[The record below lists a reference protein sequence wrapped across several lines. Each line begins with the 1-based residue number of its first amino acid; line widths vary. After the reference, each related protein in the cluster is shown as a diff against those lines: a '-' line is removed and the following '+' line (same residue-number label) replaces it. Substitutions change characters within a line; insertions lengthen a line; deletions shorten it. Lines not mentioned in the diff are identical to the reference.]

1 MNNVFLPNTM
11 MGTLYYKKVYE
22 FYEEPRFFSVE
33 NEVSSLFIVYWI
45 SEDEDSDSWYVI
57 PISPTRLEL
66 VERKRIDIRDAL
78 VNQEQLFFYE
88 TKAPYDRDINPEWNV
103 KSIEQIFEHQLPVHG
118 LFISSIVPVLE
129 NGRVGAPIEYSTH
142 EIHLEKSSKN
152 SSSNLVLSHVS
163 NVCDR
168 FSDLYE
174 SLLES
179 AGIKDKLRPI
189 DARPGSFILSFQ
201 AEKLNTYEDILKALS
216 KLIERRAEIFDFIK
230 NNGIDIQ
237 ALSNLF
243 QSIVATG
250 TNMELKSNQTGEV
263 IFVLTKAGADFYLS
277 DISKV
282 SSITVGGHQIPQADI
297 LDRVFK
303 IVEIKWRGEAA
314 TILNTGLQERHV
326 YYYQHA
332 AKVLGLLD
340 EYGKVTTVGQQLI
353 QSNDETKYRIAA
365 RCFEISHC
373 GWAWINWAEV
383 DNLSQLDPESADE
396 FLLQQC
402 HSLSRDTIQR
412 RARTIRHWCRELK
425 DKYTPL

>member
-33 NEVSSLFIVYWI
+33 NEVNSLFIVYWI

-57 PISPTRLEL
+57 PISPARLEL
-66 VERKRIDIRDAL
+66 IERKRIDIRDAL

-88 TKAPYDRDINPEWNV
+88 TKAPYDRDTKPEWVV
-103 KSIEQIFEHQLPVHG
+103 KNIEQIFEHQLPAHG

-142 EIHLEKSSKN
+142 EIHLEKSSKK
-152 SSSNLVLSHVS
+152 SSNNLVLSHVS

-168 FSDLYE
+168 FSDLYK
-174 SLLES
+174 SLLEF
-179 AGIKDKLRPI
+179 GGVKDKLRPI

-216 KLIERRAEIFDFIK
+216 NLIERRVEIIDFIK

-250 TNMELKSNQTGEV
+250 TNMELKSNQTGEI
-263 IFVLTKAGADFYLS
+263 IFVLTKAGADFYLN
-277 DISKV
+277 DISKI
-282 SSITVGGHQIPQADI
+282 SSITVGGHQIPRLI
-297 LDRVFK
+297 YSTEFLKLLRSN
-303 IVEIKWRGEAA
+303 GE
-314 TILNTGLQERHV
+314 V
-326 YYYQHA
+326 
-332 AKVLGLLD
+332 
-340 EYGKVTTVGQQLI
+340 
-353 QSNDETKYRIAA
+353 
-365 RCFEISHC
+365 
-373 GWAWINWAEV
+373 
-383 DNLSQLDPESADE
+383 SQL
-396 FLLQQC
+396 L
-402 HSLSRDTIQR
+402 
-412 RARTIRHWCRELK
+412 
-425 DKYTPL
+425 Y